1 MTELAESGGVN
12 SDAELRQSSSA
23 SKSKPGEKQPLVG
36 GRTGDAYSYDT
47 TEPPNERMDGSD
59 GGVRFSP
66 IDPKPVTQTHVQMV
80 ILDFTE
86 ATGLD
91 ASAARSCFLM
101 LKQLLKVGEQTSR
114 ASLYELDCQ
123 WFNDSTTRVQNTSS
137 SGFSCRSHTL
147 TPLTPRPCLP
157 LRRPM
162 ILNAS
167 SSSRANGSRHCS
179 RRTT

>member
-1 MTELAESGGVN
+1 MTELAERGGVN

-23 SKSKPGEKQPLVG
+23 SKMKPGEKQPLV

-114 ASLYELDCQ
+114 ASLYELPSLSPANLASRLACEGACTL
-123 WFNDSTTRVQNTSS
+123 NP
-137 SGFSCRSHTL
+137 RSIQS
-147 TPLTPRPCLP
+147 PW
-157 LRRPM
+157 
-162 ILNAS
+162 
-167 SSSRANGSRHCS
+167 
-179 RRTT
+179 